1 MPEVA
6 PYAVMIGDP
15 PVEVGEIRAGTV
27 QSRVGRLREIS
38 HFRYSAGWLRNPER
52 FALSPALP
60 LSEQWH
66 HFAESPE
73 DRRSAMPGVFRDA
86 APDSWGRSI
95 IARNTGASTEMEF
108 LLAVDDRTRLGALR
122 FADSD
127 GAMLS
132 ANEPPVPRLTDLRRL
147 HRLCAA
153 METGTGDLRAIA
165 RGLKGA
171 SASMGGARPK
181 SVVVDDR
188 GGMQLA
194 KFTMTRDDY
203 PVERAEVATL
213 ALASEVGLRVPA
225 AQLVDPGSAYPV
237 ALVERFDRV
246 PGTNRRVHYISAQT
260 LLDAPHDGSQFY
272 TDIADAIREM
282 CRDGEKA
289 VSEMRELHRRVLF
302 TILVSN
308 RDDHLKNHG
317 MLYTPDGGWELS
329 PAFDIN
335 PSLHQRQ
342 QLKTGISELSG
353 FEPSVEAWIEA
364 APFFEVSEDSAR
376 EAAATMATIIAG
388 RWRDLLL
395 ESGVTEK
402 QCDEFAFAFEH
413 DQMNVALQGTRR
425 VQGFR

>member
-1 MPEVA
+1 
-6 PYAVMIGDP
+6 
-15 PVEVGEIRAGTV
+15 
-27 QSRVGRLREIS
+27 
-38 HFRYSAGWLRNPER
+38 
-52 FALSPALP
+52 
-60 LSEQWH
+60 
-66 HFAESPE
+66 
-73 DRRSAMPGVFRDA
+73 
-86 APDSWGRSI
+86 
-95 IARNTGASTEMEF
+95 
-108 LLAVDDRTRLGALR
+108 
-122 FADSD
+122 
-127 GAMLS
+127 
-132 ANEPPVPRLTDLRRL
+132 
-147 HRLCAA
+147 

-165 RGLKGA
+165 RDLKGA

-181 SVVVDDR
+181 SVVLDDR
-188 GGMQLA
+188 GGMHLA
-194 KFTMTRDDY
+194 KFTMIRDDY

-225 AQLVDPGSAYPV
+225 ARLVDPGSAYPV
-237 ALVERFDRV
+237 ALVERFDRA

-272 TDIADAIREM
+272 TDIADAIRGM
-282 CRDGEKA
+282 CRDGAKA

-335 PSLHQRQ
+335 PSLHQRH

-364 APFFEVSEDSAR
+364 APFFEVSEDAAR
-376 EAAATMATIIAG
+376 ETAAAMATIITG

-425 VQGFR
+425 LR